1 MEAVNRDI
9 LSDNFRLEGMKLPD
23 LKKDLQMMNET
34 TKIVEVTPSD
44 LTLYSIVGMKK
55 TNFMQQDSYQMR
67 SVTKCFFQHLKGRN
81 I

>member
-44 LTLYSIVGMKK
+44 LTLYSIVA
-55 TNFMQQDSYQMR
+55 
-67 SVTKCFFQHLKGRN
+67 
-81 I
+81 